1 MVVLALFSADAL
13 SQSLDGNIR
22 AAKNVAAAAAKNDP
36 NAQPDTVRWKK
47 WGNANLGST
56 QTMFWDWLGGG
67 EPTITFNSNMSLFAN
82 YKKNKFFWENNAY
95 FSYGIIKKDTH
106 QAVKNDDQINIGSRI
121 GYQMANKWYYALNFI
136 GKTQFS
142 PGYRYSP
149 TDTIRISDFLAPASI
164 YLSLGL
170 DYKPSS
176 ILSVHISPLMGKSTY
191 VRSSNPTVMATAGL
205 SKDLIDAGKHVRN
218 EFGGGLVFNLNGNFM
233 SKKVTYNTQ
242 LELFS
247 NYLEEP
253 SNIDAN
259 WNFTFSIAL
268 AKHISASVR
277 IDMIYDDNKKT
288 FVKELVGGV
297 PANVEHGA
305 KLQVKEFFQINFAYN
320 F

>member
-1 MVVLALFSADAL
+1 MLW
-13 SQSLDGNIR
+13 N
-22 AAKNVAAAAAKNDP
+22 
-36 NAQPDTVRWKK
+36 
-47 WGNANLGST
+47 
-56 QTMFWDWLGGG
+56 WLGGG

-82 YKKNKFFWENNAY
+82 FKKNKFFWENNAY

-106 QAVKNDDQINIGSRI
+106 KAVKNDDQINLGSRI
-121 GYQMANKWYYALNFI
+121 GYQMAKKWYYALNFI

-149 TDTIRISDFLAPASI
+149 TDTTRISDFLAPASV

-176 ILSVHISPLMGKSTY
+176 ILSVHISPLMGKATY
-191 VRSSNPTVMATAGL
+191 VRSNNPTVMTTAGL
-205 SKDLIDAGKHVRN
+205 SQDLIDRGKHTRN
-218 EFGGGLVFNLNGNFM
+218 EFGGGLIFNMNGNFL

-268 AKHISASVR
+268 AKYISASVR

-288 FVKELVGGV
+288 MVKELVGGV
-297 PANVEHGA
+297 PTNVEHGA
-305 KLQVKEFFQINFAYN
+305 KLVYLKTFVRFLHRRHT
-320 F
+320 